1 MSFNNVVPGFI
12 TGDPEK
18 VAALMEEMGHTPV
31 PFVHNQGGPS
41 FSVSQA
47 VLPGMEDWVPE
58 NETPEVQY
66 MDEIG
71 KSTIYRIVN
80 ENGKVER
87 SSTSTAFNKPY
98 YSTLKGARSALT
110 YLRRRVNGEF
120 RLQKGELTWEE
131 M

>member
-1 MSFNNVVPGFI
+1 MSFGNVVPGFI
-12 TGDPEK
+12 ASDPDQL
-18 VAALMEEMGHTPV
+18 AALMEEMGYAPAPLV
-31 PFVHNQGGPS
+31 RKESGPS
-41 FSVSQA
+41 SVLQS

-58 NETPEVQY
+58 DETPEVQY

-80 ENGKVER
+80 EHGSVER

-110 YLRRRVNGEF
+110 YLRRRVDGEF
-120 RLQKGELTWEE
+120 RLQKGEVTWEE
-131 M
+131 L